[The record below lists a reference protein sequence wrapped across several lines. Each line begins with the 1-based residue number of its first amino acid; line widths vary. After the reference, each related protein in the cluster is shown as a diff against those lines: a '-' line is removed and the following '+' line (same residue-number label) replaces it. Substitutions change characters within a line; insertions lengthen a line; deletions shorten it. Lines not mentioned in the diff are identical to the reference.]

1 MFQVNFSEQS
11 MHELNQLD
19 TRSQMLLVEV
29 VSSLTQEQ
37 LDHPSDDLGRFHRN
51 GKTFI
56 VCVQVSFAFILNRRR
71 CPARSLHF
79 TPQYVCGFC
88 FPLEVAG
95 DGRFSRRAGRLFLE
109 VSGFSAA
116 KGRQG
121 RVSTITY
128 ARTQSIDLSFREVH
142 GFRRS
147 QPHLFAAQ

>member
-56 VCVQVSFAFILNRRR
+56 VCVQVSFAFILNRREMPCTLITFYTAIR
-71 CPARSLHF
+71 LRILLSARS
-79 TPQYVCGFC
+79 C
-88 FPLEVAG
+88 
-95 DGRFSRRAGRLFLE
+95 R
-109 VSGFSAA
+109 
-116 KGRQG
+116 
-121 RVSTITY
+121 
-128 ARTQSIDLSFREVH
+128 
-142 GFRRS
+142 
-147 QPHLFAAQ
+147 